1 MSRLQKILLFA
12 SAVAYALTLYAFL
25 RLDMWLLL
33 ICFILHSICLIV
45 FSFLCYQASQT
56 PDEDL
61 IELEDRLVS
70 VKEEWKNEAD
80 GLQQQIEEKE
90 LALFQ
95 KDGELTAA
103 QADIKR
109 LREELDK
116 ANIAVE
122 EAKAGPS
129 SEEIDTSILPGF
141 LPDRTES
148 ATVSVIEIAKSVARE
163 LKDDAIKAGVNI
175 TVSEVEEQLLVKAD
189 PNMLRILF
197 RNIVD
202 NAIKYMNRHGSLI
215 ITVSSIDDDIFI
227 VCKDTGEGLASEET
241 NHIFELNYQG
251 SNRISGNGL
260 GLYQAKAIV
269 TYYGGTIYAKSTPG
283 KGMGIYIQL
292 PTT

>member
-1 MSRLQKILLFA
+1 MSRFQKILLFA

-33 ICFILHSICLIV
+33 ICFILHSVALIV

-70 VKEEWKNEAD
+70 IKEEWKNETD
-80 GLQQQIEEKE
+80 GLNQQLEEKD
-90 LALFQ
+90 LALYQ

-103 QADIKR
+103 QADVKR
-109 LREELDK
+109 LQEELDK
-116 ANIAVE
+116 AHLEVE
-122 EAKAGPS
+122 EAKASPTD
-129 SEEIDTSILPGF
+129 EIDTSILPGF
-141 LPDRTES
+141 LPDRAET

-227 VCKDTGEGLASEET
+227 VCKDTGEGLATEET

>member
-1 MSRLQKILLFA
+1 MSRLQKILLFS

-33 ICFILHSICLIV
+33 ICFIIHSVTLII

-70 VKEEWKNEAD
+70 VKEEWKNEVD
-80 GLQQQIEEKE
+80 GLNQQLEEKE
-90 LALFQ
+90 LALYQ

-103 QADIKR
+103 KADVNR
-109 LREELDK
+109 LQEELDK
-116 ANIAVE
+116 AHLEVE
-122 EAKAGPS
+122 EAKS
-129 SEEIDTSILPGF
+129 SPTEEIDTSILPGF
-141 LPDRTES
+141 LPDRAES

-227 VCKDTGEGLASEET
+227 VCKDTGEGLATEET

>member
-33 ICFILHSICLIV
+33 ICFILHSVFLIV

-56 PDEDL
+56 PDEDVA
-61 IELEDRLVS
+61 ELEDRLVT
-70 VKEEWKNEAD
+70 VKEEWKSETD
-80 GLQQQIEEKE
+80 SLRQELEEKD
-90 LALFQ
+90 LLIAQ
-95 KDGELTAA
+95 KDGALTAA
-103 QADIKR
+103 EADIRR
-109 LREELDK
+109 LQDELNS
-116 ANIAVE
+116 ANLAAE
-122 EAKAGPS
+122 EAKAAPVDD
-129 SEEIDTSILPGF
+129 IDTSILPGF
-141 LPDRTES
+141 LPDRSES

-163 LKDDAIKAGVNI
+163 LKDDAVKAGVTI
-175 TVSEVEEQLLVKAD
+175 TISEVEEQLLVKAD

>member
-1 MSRLQKILLFA
+1 MSRVQKILLFS

-33 ICFILHSICLIV
+33 ICFVIHSVTLII

-56 PDEDL
+56 PDEDV
-61 IELEDRLVS
+61 IELEDRLVT
-70 VKEEWKNEAD
+70 VKEEWKAETD
-80 GLQQQIEEKE
+80 ELHIQLEEKE
-90 LALFQ
+90 LALSQ
-95 KDGELTAA
+95 RDGELAA
-103 QADIKR
+103 LRADVTK
-109 LREELDK
+109 LQSELDQ
-116 ANIAVE
+116 AHTDLDD
-122 EAKAGPS
+122 AKAAP
-129 SEEIDTSILPGF
+129 EEDIDTSILPGF
-141 LPDRTES
+141 LPDRAES
-148 ATVSVIEIAKSVARE
+148 ATVSVIEIAKSVSRE
-163 LKDDAIKAGVNI
+163 LKDDAIKAGVTI
-175 TVSEVEEQLLVKAD
+175 TVTEVEEQLLVKAD

-215 ITVSSIDDDIFI
+215 ITVSSIEDDIFI
-227 VCKDTGEGLASEET
+227 VCKDTGEGLAAEET